1 MQSFIVSFLFGA
13 ELPQAQ
19 QGASITSSLL
29 MMGLFFLAFWFLMI
43 SPQRKRQKAQKEM
56 LAALKVGDEIITS
69 SGFLASIVQV
79 KEDRLVIKTGDAKL
93 EIYKQFVQSVHH
105 HK

>member
-1 MQSFIVSFLFGA
+1 MQPFFFSFLFGA
-13 ELPQAQ
+13 ELSQAQ

-29 MMGLFFLAFWFLMI
+29 MMSLFFLAFWFLMI
-43 SPQRKRQKAQKEM
+43 APQRKRQKEHKAM
-56 LAALKVGDEIITS
+56 IAALKVGDEIITS

-93 EIYKQFVQSVHH
+93 EIYKQFVQSVHRR
-105 HK
+105 K